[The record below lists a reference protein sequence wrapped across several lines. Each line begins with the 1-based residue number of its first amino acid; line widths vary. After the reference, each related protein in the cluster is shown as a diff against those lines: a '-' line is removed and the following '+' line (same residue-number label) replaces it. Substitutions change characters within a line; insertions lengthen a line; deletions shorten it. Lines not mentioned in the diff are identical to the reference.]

1 MARWCFGG
9 CDIALVPTLT
19 TRHAQRPIGDVPG
32 GALCVSRPAVA
43 GARRCCGSLAL
54 GLARLGGRHAAVAGH
69 AGRRPVLVGLG
80 AATGQLHWDALASGL
95 QSTEAGVWFWLDS
108 AGLAPQPVL
117 GVEQALDLQQVM
129 LLRLRSA
136 GLVPRWV
143 WVQQHS
149 DPARWLDLRRAL
161 LRASA

>member
-1 MARWCFGG
+1 MRNAPSVMYPVGRCAFHGQLLLVLAAVVAASLWSWRGSG
-9 CDIALVPTLT
+9 VDTRLWIATLT
-19 TRHAQRPIGDVPG
+19 A
-32 GALCVSRPAVA
+32 ALFW
-43 GARRCCGSLAL
+43 LAL
-54 GLARLGGRHAAVAGH
+54 SLRAWWC
-69 AGRRPVLVGLG
+69 

-117 GVEQALDLQQVM
+117 GVEQALDLQQVV

>member
-1 MARWCFGG
+1 MRNAPSVMYPVGRCAFHGQLLLVLAVVVAA
-9 CDIALVPTLT
+9 ALWSWLGSGVDKRLWLATLT
-19 TRHAQRPIGDVPG
+19 V
-32 GALCVSRPAVA
+32 ALFW
-43 GARRCCGSLAL
+43 LAWAL
-54 GLARLGGRHAAVAGH
+54 RAWWRA
-69 AGRRPVLVGLG
+69 PM
-80 AATGQLHWDALASGL
+80 GQLHWDALASGL
-95 QSTEAGVWFWLDS
+95 QSTEAGVWFWLDN

-117 GVEQALDLQQVM
+117 GMEQALDLQQVV

-161 LRASA
+161 MRASA

>member
-1 MARWCFGG
+1 MRNAPSVMYPVGRCAFHGQLLLVLAVVVAASLWGWRG
-9 CDIALVPTLT
+9 SGVDTRLWLTALTAALFWLAWAL
-19 TRHAQRPIGDVPG
+19 RAWWHAP
-32 GALCVSRPAVA
+32 
-43 GARRCCGSLAL
+43 
-54 GLARLGGRHAAVAGH
+54 
-69 AGRRPVLVGLG
+69 
-80 AATGQLHWDALASGL
+80 TGQLHWDALASGL
-95 QSTEAGVWFWLDS
+95 QRTEAGVWFWLDS

-117 GVEQALDLQQVM
+117 GVEQALDLQQVV

-136 GLVPRWV
+136 GLAPRWV